1 MSITIRELC
10 NDTYHFVS
18 KEIKTIVFIS
28 ILATFISIL
37 INILIKPDLHIISI
51 IENKNFENSH
61 SIFDLIHNMNLYE
74 KKELLKYSIFK
85 MLEFLI
91 NKTFLLGSIITFI
104 KYLSNGKK
112 ESFVSSIYYLIKFLP
127 SLFILNFITIIAI
140 QIGFMFFILPGIF
153 LSILLSLSPI
163 ILSFKNNNLIDSIR
177 LSFSVSYKNLN
188 IIGTSILFWICIKF
202 IFTTILSNNYL
213 IGKNFIFLILN
224 INMNIFF
231 SILIIYL
238 FRFYMLSIRSE
249 KN

>member
-28 ILATFISIL
+28 IISTFISISINML
-37 INILIKPDLHIISI
+37 IRPDLQVISM
-51 IENKNFENSH
+51 IESKNFINSR
-61 SIFDLIHNMNLYE
+61 SIFDFIQNMNLYE

-85 MLEFLI
+85 IFEFLM

-104 KYLSNGKK
+104 RYLSNRKK
-112 ESFVSSIYYLIKFLP
+112 ESLISSMYYLLKFLP
-127 SLFILNFITIIAI
+127 SLFMLNFITTTAI
-140 QIGFMFFILPGIF
+140 QIGFMFFILPGILF
-153 LSILLSLSPI
+153 SILFALSPI
-163 ILSFKNNNLIDSIR
+163 VLSFTNNNLIDSIR
-177 LSFSVSYKNLN
+177 LSLIISYKNLN
-188 IIGTSILFWICIKF
+188 IVGIGVLFWICIKF
-202 IFTTILSNNYL
+202 IVTTILSSNYL

-238 FRFYMLSIRSE
+238 FRFYMLSIRS
-249 KN
+249 